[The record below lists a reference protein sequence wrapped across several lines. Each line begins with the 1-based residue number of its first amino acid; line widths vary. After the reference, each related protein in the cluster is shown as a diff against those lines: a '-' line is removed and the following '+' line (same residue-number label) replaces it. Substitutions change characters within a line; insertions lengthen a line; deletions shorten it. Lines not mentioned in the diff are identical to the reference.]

1 MCQHEIIVLEEG
13 RVMKCRFEISA
24 TQYALF
30 VAVMGFFALV
40 EKNQDL
46 GTYRDKKRMLQMTI
60 IRDYIAHII
69 HMAQK

>member
-1 MCQHEIIVLEEG
+1 
-13 RVMKCRFEISA
+13 
-24 TQYALF
+24 
-30 VAVMGFFALV
+30 MGFFALV